1 MHYTSENHVSYST
14 AFVASSNKALDS
26 SSLLEREAAYRHEA
40 GVENKCFTEDQ
51 KRAAAK
57 RLAARA

>member
-14 AFVASSNKALDS
+14 AFVASSNEELD
-26 SSLLEREAAYRHEA
+26 SLLEREAAYRHEA